1 MATCLRLETQATTT
15 RRAEILQWRA
25 SIGTRTDAELLG
37 VSATPSS
44 DELRASFVS
53 LARRFHPDSLA
64 PEEGNLHAEMQA
76 IFVRIT
82 QAYQNLK
89 RAARPAL
96 EREPAAPPERR
107 VPVSVRA
114 PVRVPVRVPAP
125 PAPRAVS
132 SEPDLA
138 ERRVRVEQALA
149 LAEGM
154 IARRQVDEAVSV
166 LHEVLTQADE
176 RRGHRI
182 RLLLAR
188 AYAAERRYRRYG
200 VALLRELIEADPAD
214 AEALALLGGLYQSEG
229 LLARAEPLF
238 ARALVADPGLVEAR
252 EALRAVR
259 SAKEARR
266 LPVEEQGRKRLGGLI
281 ARLLPRAR

>member
-1 MATCLRLETQATTT
+1 MAAAIHFGTESATG
-15 RRAEILQWRA
+15 RREEILSWRA

-37 VSATPSS
+37 VPVSPSS

-64 PEEGNLHAEMQA
+64 PEQGDLRGELQA

-89 RAARPAL
+89 RTLRPPL
-96 EREPAAPPERR
+96 KREPAPPPEGRR
-107 VPVSVRA
+107 PASA
-114 PVRVPVRVPAP
+114 PSAPRPAP
-125 PAPRAVS
+125 APISPQPVPS
-132 SEPDLA
+132 GPGSA
-138 ERRVRVEQALA
+138 ERRVRVDQALA
-149 LAEGM
+149 LAESM
-154 IARRQVDEAVSV
+154 IARQQIDEAVSV
-166 LHEVLTQADE
+166 LHEVLTQADD
-176 RRGHRI
+176 RRRRRI

-214 AEALALLGGLYQSEG
+214 AEALALLGALYRSEG

-238 ARALVADPGLVEAR
+238 ARALVADPGLKEAR

-259 SAKEARR
+259 TAKETRR
-266 LPVEEQGRKRLGGLI
+266 PQVEEQGRNRLSGLI